1 MEKEDFL
8 LSQIDEFREK
18 AKQLQDLLS
27 AKETKVRE
35 LQGLVDERENK
46 ALRLQGILNERKQ
59 EAEKITKEIQVSIDD
74 LITKV
79 EHKIGE
85 LNESVHSQMEI
96 QTEHNGTKFEH
107 MEKDLEGMGKSLED
121 MKNELTNMKDNLI
134 GQIHNENEK
143 NYAQLKNIMSEY
155 EDKIEELEE
164 LETSVASSKGYLRF
178 ISWFLIVNF
187 IVVVVFFLYELGVF
201 S

>member
-27 AKETKVRE
+27 AKETKVHE

-59 EAEKITKEIQVSIDD
+59 EAEKITKEIQVSLDD
-74 LITKV
+74 LISKV
-79 EHKIGE
+79 ENKIAQ
-85 LNESVHSQMEI
+85 LNQSVDVKMTNQMEKN
-96 QTEHNGTKFEH
+96 ELKFEKMGTTLED
-107 MEKDLEGMGKSLED
+107 MEKSLET
-121 MKNELTNMKDNLI
+121 MKSELLGMKDHLI
-134 GQIHNENEK
+134 DQIHKENENHYLE
-143 NYAQLKNIMSEY
+143 LKSIMNDY
-155 EDKIEELEE
+155 EDKIEELED
-164 LETSVASSKGYLRF
+164 LESSVASSKGYLRF

-187 IVVVVFFLYELGVF
+187 IVVVVFFLYELRVF